1 MKKHLIGFIFV
12 LIFACAAHAQIATT
26 KSVEKTVDK
35 IRAYY
40 DEIAEKAK
48 AAEAVTE
55 DGMPSEESQY
65 GDLVMNELVINK
77 LGRQWRAV
85 GTHILKYK
93 FFYQGGETEA
103 RMYPD
108 ELVLVKVEKR
118 SSNRT
123 FQQEFLYNDKGALVF
138 FSQTAEN
145 DDEATAERH
154 IYFVLGKAIRILDA
168 DQIVKKLSITD
179 NDMIKEIIADSAKIK
194 AIFNSSIKL

>member
-1 MKKHLIGFIFV
+1 MNRYLTILLLTLFCLGI
-12 LIFACAAHAQIATT
+12 AAAQTT
-26 KSVEKTVDK
+26 PAVDK
-35 IRAYY
+35 TITIKEYY
-40 DEIAEKAK
+40 EEISEKAK
-48 AAEAVTE
+48 AIEAVTE
-55 DGMPSEESQY
+55 DGTPSDESQY

-108 ELVLVKVEKR
+108 ELVLVKIEKR

-123 FQQEFLYNDKGALVF
+123 YRQEFLYNDKGALVF

-145 DDEATAERH
+145 DDESPAERH
-154 IYFVLGKAIRILDA
+154 IYFALGKAIRVLDSGVA
-168 DQIVKKLSITD
+168 VKKLSVKHNKMIREIT
-179 NDMIKEIIADSAKIK
+179 ADGVKIK